1 MNGNLKSVDNSKD
14 TQGRHKDFIAVQ
26 RKVSLYLLTATAKT
40 RQAFDV
46 WAFLRLQANGE
57 YNVTEQGLRK
67 ALHMSIA
74 CVSWAL
80 DYLAGI
86 DLLTI
91 KDDKE
96 VTGKAQVVT
105 ANGKAVPNNQKH
117 FTVFCTSAKLEETA
131 IEAYAATAVC
141 IEAEPAEEQAAA
153 SVPPRMQQTRPTQK
167 QSFTERIQAR
177 EREILTIGRR
187 TAGTDSIPGIL
198 SPKQEAMLL
207 ASAKEYKQ
215 KVGISA
221 GEQQIHY
228 MADMMLTAG
237 VCEKTKKD
245 ISEYIENHAKRQQC
259 SLISP

>member
-26 RKVSLYLLTATAKT
+26 RKVSYYLLTTTAKT

-46 WAFLRLQANGE
+46 WTFLRLQANGE

-80 DYLAGI
+80 DYLVGI
-86 DLLTI
+86 NLLTI
-91 KDDKE
+91 EDDKE

-117 FTVFCTSAKLEETA
+117 FTVYYTSAKLEETA
-131 IEAYAATAVC
+131 IEAYAATALC
-141 IEAEPAEEQAAA
+141 IEAEPAEEPAAA
-153 SVPPRMQQTRPTQK
+153 SVPPRMQQTRPTQDK
-167 QSFTERIQAR
+167 VQAR
-177 EREILTIGRR
+177 KQEILDIGRR
-187 TAGTDSIPGIL
+187 VAGTDSIPGVL
-198 SPKQEAMLL
+198 APKQERMLL
-207 ASAKEYKQ
+207 ASAREYKQ

-221 GEQQIHY
+221 GEQQISY
-228 MADMMLTAG
+228 MADKITAG
-237 VCEKTKKD
+237 VCENTKKE
-245 ISEYIENHAKRQQC
+245 ISEYIENHAKRQQG

>member
-26 RKVSLYLLTATAKT
+26 RKVSYYLLTTTAKT

-46 WAFLRLQANGE
+46 WTFLRLQANGE

-74 CVSWAL
+74 CVSQAL

-91 KDDKE
+91 EDDKE

-117 FTVFCTSAKLEETA
+117 FTVFYTSAKLEEAA
-131 IEAYAATAVC
+131 IEAYAATTAL
-141 IEAEPAEEQAAA
+141 IEAKPAEEPAVTSIPQR
-153 SVPPRMQQTRPTQK
+153 VQQTRPTQDN
-167 QSFTERIQAR
+167 IQAR
-177 EREILTIGRR
+177 EQEILDIGRR
-187 TAGTDSIPGIL
+187 TAGTDSIPGSL

-207 ASAKEYKQ
+207 AMAKEYRQ
-215 KVGISA
+215 IVGVNA
-221 GEQQIHY
+221 EEQQIRCI
-228 MADMMLTAG
+228 ADKMLAAG
-237 VCEKTKKD
+237 VGKKTQND
-245 ISEYIENHAKRQQC
+245 IRAYMTQQKRAA
-259 SLISP
+259 SR

>member
-26 RKVSLYLLTATAKT
+26 RKVSYYLLTTTAKT

-46 WAFLRLQANGE
+46 WTFLRLQANGE

-74 CVSWAL
+74 CVSQAL

-91 KDDKE
+91 EDDKE
-96 VTGKAQVVT
+96 LSGKAQVVT

-131 IEAYAATAVC
+131 IEAYAATTAR
-141 IEAEPAEEQAAA
+141 IEAKPAEEPAVT
-153 SVPPRMQQTRPTQK
+153 SVPQRLQQTRPTQK
-167 QSFTERIQAR
+167 LSLTERTQAR
-177 EREILTIGRR
+177 EQEILTIGQR
-187 TAGTDSIPGIL
+187 TAGSGDKPGSL
-198 SPKQEAMLL
+198 TSKQKAMLL

-228 MADMMLTAG
+228 ITDKMLAAS
-237 VCEKTKKD
+237 VCEKAKKE
-245 ISEYIENHAKRQQC
+245 ISEYIEEHAKRQQG
-259 SLISP
+259 SLIIP

>member
-26 RKVSLYLLTATAKT
+26 RKVSYYLLTTTAKT

-46 WAFLRLQANGE
+46 WTFLRLQANGE

-74 CVSWAL
+74 CVSQAL

-91 KDDKE
+91 EDDKE
-96 VTGKAQVVT
+96 LTGKAQVVT

-131 IEAYAATAVC
+131 IEAYAATTAR
-141 IEAEPAEEQAAA
+141 IEAKPAEEPAVT
-153 SVPPRMQQTRPTQK
+153 SVPQRVQQTRPTQK
-167 QSFTERIQAR
+167 QSLTERMQAR
-177 EREILTIGRR
+177 EQEILDIGRR
-187 TAGTDSIPGIL
+187 VAGTDSIPGSL
-198 SPKQEAMLL
+198 TPKQKDMLL
-207 ASAKEYKQ
+207 ASAKEYRQ

-221 GEQQIHY
+221 GEQQIYH
-228 MADMMLTAG
+228 MADMIYAG
-237 VCEKTKKD
+237 VCEKTKKE
-245 ISEYIENHAKRQQC
+245 ISEYIEKHAKRQQG